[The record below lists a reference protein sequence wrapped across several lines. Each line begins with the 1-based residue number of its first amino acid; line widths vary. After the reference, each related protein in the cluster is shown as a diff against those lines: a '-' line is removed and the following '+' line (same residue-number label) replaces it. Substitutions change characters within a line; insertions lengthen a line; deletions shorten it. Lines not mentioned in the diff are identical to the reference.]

1 MKLYYVLLFAL
12 FISKSHL
19 SKGQHLD
26 LVHQEFLPVPE
37 KIAPQPLLA
46 QVLRLSDALADLGN
60 PLPPQ
65 IHQQLTSRKEQG
77 YSDRTVREIQK
88 LLDPYCLFGIEINP
102 EARVKIVEGM
112 ATPELIQG
120 GWRSFLI
127 KIHNEAAV
135 TTPVQIY
142 SSNAE
147 PVLFRSSFGKKA
159 KEENLLNLG
168 QVEDRFLE
176 MLMYTKRPMK
186 SKLSGLGLEYAI
198 VQIYTK
204 STGQK
209 EANIGFNIGQGTQDI
224 GFRNTVDI
232 LFTIK
237 PSVKAIFKVY
247 DKDGPTIGSFIIMD
261 GIERIR
267 TDQEDDPFPDDYRL
281 TMARMQSWEEPG
293 FNSIS
298 TWASVMFGKPAF
310 PYDSVVSQENKLIG
324 IYPLPSRRVA
334 LTDEY
339 PDFFFQ
345 PQVYR
350 ADGEHVYLPP
360 GKYVVYYGRG
370 PEYLKKVKN
379 IIIPE
384 EVDSIELDF
393 PLERWINM
401 SALGWWSGDHHI
413 HAAGCS
419 HYESPLEG
427 VKPEDMWRQVQGED
441 LNIGLNLTW
450 GPCWYY
456 QKEFFTGKVHPLSN
470 ENNLLRYDVEI
481 SGFPSSHAGHLVL
494 LNLKE
499 DEYPNTSK
507 IEDWPSWTLP
517 ILQWAKQQGGVVGY
531 AHSGIGLE
539 PFDKTSDLPN
549 FSIPKM
555 DGIGANEYIM
565 SVAHNAVDIFSL
577 GNTPYLW
584 ELNMWYHTLNAGFKT
599 RISGETDF
607 PCVTDEHV
615 GRARVYAEMGD
626 GLNFDD
632 FIEAL
637 RTGSTYV
644 SDGFTHL
651 IDFNIND
658 IRVGKNKSEIHV
670 SKGDKLNISVRAAGM
685 LEKEQSEIGQIIQTR
700 EFYEGP
706 FWHIEKAR
714 IGNSRKIP
722 VELLKNGEVVAREEI
737 EADGNWNDLEFDY
750 ALTESGWFAVRI
762 LPSSHTNPIFV
773 YVDKKPVVK
782 KESVEWCLKALNQC
796 WIEKS
801 KAIREDE
808 IENAKK
814 AYHYAENVYR
824 DLLEQ

>member
-1 MKLYYVLLFAL
+1 MKLYFVLLFAL
-12 FISKSHL
+12 LISKSHL

-37 KIAPQPLLA
+37 KVAPQPVLA
-46 QVLRLSDALADLGN
+46 QVLRLSEVLADLGN

-65 IHQQLTSRKEQG
+65 IHQQLASLKEQG

-102 EARVKIVEGM
+102 EARVKVIEGM

-147 PVLFRSSFGKKA
+147 PVLFRSSFEPHA
-159 KEENLLNLG
+159 KEENLLNQG

-176 MLMYTKRPMK
+176 MLMYTQRPMK

-209 EANIGFNIGQGTQDI
+209 EANIGFHIGQGTQDI

-281 TMARMQSWEEPG
+281 TLARMQSWEEPG
-293 FNSIS
+293 FNTID
-298 TWASVMFGKPAF
+298 TWGSVMFGKPAF
-310 PYDSVVSQENKLIG
+310 PYDSVLSQKSKLIG

-345 PQVYR
+345 PQIYR
-350 ADGEHVYLPP
+350 ADREHVYLPP
-360 GKYVVYYGRG
+360 GEYVVYYGRG

-427 VKPEDMWRQVQGED
+427 VKPEDMWRQVQGEN

-456 QKEFFTGKVHPLSN
+456 QKEFFTGEVHPLSN

-531 AHSGIGLE
+531 AHSGLGLE
-539 PFDKTSDLPN
+539 PFDETRDLPN
-549 FSIPKM
+549 FIIPKM

-565 SVAHNAVDIFSL
+565 TVAHNAVDIFSL

-615 GRARVYAEMGD
+615 GRTRVYAEIGD
-626 GLNFDD
+626 GLNF
-632 FIEAL
+632 
-637 RTGSTYV
+637 
-644 SDGFTHL
+644 
-651 IDFNIND
+651 
-658 IRVGKNKSEIHV
+658 
-670 SKGDKLNISVRAAGM
+670 
-685 LEKEQSEIGQIIQTR
+685 
-700 EFYEGP
+700 
-706 FWHIEKAR
+706 
-714 IGNSRKIP
+714 
-722 VELLKNGEVVAREEI
+722 
-737 EADGNWNDLEFDY
+737 
-750 ALTESGWFAVRI
+750 
-762 LPSSHTNPIFV
+762 
-773 YVDKKPVVK
+773 
-782 KESVEWCLKALNQC
+782 
-796 WIEKS
+796 
-801 KAIREDE
+801 ED
-808 IENAKK
+808 
-814 AYHYAENVYR
+814 
-824 DLLEQ
+824 